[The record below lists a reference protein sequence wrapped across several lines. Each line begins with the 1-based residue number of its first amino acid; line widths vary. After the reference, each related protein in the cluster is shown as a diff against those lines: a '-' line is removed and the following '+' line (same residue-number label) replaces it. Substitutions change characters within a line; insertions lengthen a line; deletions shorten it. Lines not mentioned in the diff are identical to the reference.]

1 MSCLSYSGKIGD
13 PRAPVFPVAHYYRS
27 HEGLTLTN
35 PSRVQ
40 FAAWAGLSSS
50 DEFFTS
56 RDAQTAFQ
64 DHLEFLATRV
74 NNITGVRYMCG
85 DRAGGNWQSFAR
97 KRHGKSP
104 VCKMNTSGLHP
115 NLSQG

>member
-1 MSCLSYSGKIGD
+1 MSCLSCSGKHGD
-13 PRAPVFPVAHYYRS
+13 PRAPVFPTAHHSRS
-27 HEGLTLTN
+27 HEELPLTN

-85 DRAGGNWQSFAR
+85 DRACGRELAIVRQ
-97 KRHGKSP
+97 
-104 VCKMNTSGLHP
+104 KMT
-115 NLSQG
+115 